1 MTISGCNSQ
10 YLFETRG
17 YPSHHK
23 KGFYCGLTSPLVS
36 NLVSNNNIEE
46 LTCGSEQSSPMR
58 LYNWD
63 ASFSLNEIELTI
75 QSKDETSVSAMP
87 SGNSGESSTVQETV
101 QFLDETS
108 GSSLTY
114 NPILDSSVYE
124 DIQPGIELQEFLSR
138 PVLIQTLA
146 WSQAMSPSMIGNFK
160 PWYDYFNSVP
170 IKKKLDNYA
179 FVSCNLKLKFIINAS
194 PFYYGSSL
202 VSYRPLSDY
211 ASDTIVTESGN
222 AEHMLYSQR
231 PHLWLFPQTNQGGE
245 MTLPFFLH
253 KNWLD
258 VALATDFQAM
268 GRIYVNIVDTLKSAN
283 GATGSQI
290 DIQVFAWAEDVRL
303 LGPTVTLA
311 LQAKDEYQSRT
322 VSKMASAI
330 ATTMGMMSKIPI
342 IGPYMTATGM
352 AASAVGSIAH
362 LFGYTN
368 VPNISDVDAFK
379 PSPFPQF
386 ASPEI
391 STPVEKLTLDPK
403 NELTID
409 PRTVGLSPVDELAI
423 TNIITRE
430 SYLLTIPLASTD
442 AVDTLLFS
450 ALVNPVMFRLG
461 AATPPDL
468 PRVYES
474 PLSYISRMFVHW
486 RGDLIFRFRF
496 ICTQYH
502 KGRIRIT
509 YDPVGPITTSSPAY
523 STAFNQVIDIG
534 AENDIEITVPYM
546 QGLPWLDCDA
556 TFSALKYNVG
566 SSALA
571 RAATLDNGTITIRVV
586 NPLTAPVATTDMGI
600 QVFVRAADNFEFAYP
615 RDIPRVQIFSLQSQD
630 VYSGPLKILA
640 GNAAGRLP
648 DDRYLVNM
656 GENCTSLRQLLR
668 RTNYVNTSLL
678 PVTTTPKLAIWVS
691 QQNKYPPYHGYD
703 PNGINTANGI
713 LTPAAVFPYNYTAMT
728 PYNWIAPLFVAQ
740 RGSCMWHYN
749 FDTVGSDSPL
759 SSIRISKYH
768 GTLTYPSYYSV
779 FETSTASPSSSLL
792 ARFTNIVNPSGA
804 MGLSLTNQVTQTG
817 LSVSMPNYNKYR
829 FHFCDPK
836 SNMIGRSTDGSNRDN
851 VVLHAT
857 LKPAGATKSINN
869 ISVDRYMSIGTD
881 FTFFFMLNVPAYMP
895 LPVLPPAV

>member
-1 MTISGCNSQ
+1 
-10 YLFETRG
+10 
-17 YPSHHK
+17 
-23 KGFYCGLTSPLVS
+23 
-36 NLVSNNNIEE
+36 
-46 LTCGSEQSSPMR
+46 MR

-63 ASFSLNEIELTI
+63 ALISLIGIELTI
-75 QSKDETSVSAMP
+75 QSKDETSVSTTIATD
-87 SGNSGESSTVQETV
+87 NSGLITQQETV

-108 GSSLTY
+108 GSSLAY

-138 PVLIQTLA
+138 PVLIRTLP
-146 WSQAMSPSMIGNFK
+146 WSQSDTYTSIGFFS
-160 PWYDYFNSVP
+160 PWYDYFNAVP

-179 FVSCNLKLKFIINAS
+179 FLSCNLKLKFVINAS
-194 PFYYGSSL
+194 PFYYGSLL
-202 VSYRPLSDY
+202 VSYRPLAGY
-211 ASDTIVTESGN
+211 ATDLLVADANHTEN
-222 AEHMLYSQR
+222 MCLSQR

-245 MTLPFFLH
+245 MTLPFFYH
-253 KNWLD
+253 KNWLEISSG
-258 VALATDFQAM
+258 TDFASM
-268 GRIYVNIVDTLKSAN
+268 GSIIVTIVDNLKSAN
-283 GATGSQI
+283 GATGAQL

-311 LQAKDEYQSRT
+311 LQAQDEYQART

-330 ATTMGMMSKIPI
+330 ATTMGMMGKIPI

-352 AASAVGSIAH
+352 AASAMGSIAH

-368 VPNISDVDAFK
+368 VPNISDIDAYK
-379 PSPFPQF
+379 PTPFPQF
-386 ASPEI
+386 SSPEI
-391 STPVEKLTLDPK
+391 STPVEKMTLDPK

-423 TNIITRE
+423 SNIITRE
-430 SYLLTIPLASTD
+430 SYLITIPLASTD
-442 AVDTLLFS
+442 AVDTLIFS
-450 ALVNPVMFRLG
+450 ALVNPVMFRIG
-461 AATPPDL
+461 AATPPNL
-468 PRVYES
+468 PRIYES

-502 KGRIRIT
+502 KGRIRVT
-509 YDPVGPITTSSPAY
+509 YDPVGAITSSSPAY

-556 TFSALKYNVG
+556 TFTSPKFSVG
-566 SSALA
+566 SGTLT
-571 RAATLDNGTITIRVV
+571 RVNTLDNGTITVRVV
-586 NPLTAPVATTDMGI
+586 NPLTAPVAATDIGI

-615 RDIPRVQIFSLQSQD
+615 RDLPRVQLFNLQSQD
-630 VYSGPLKILA
+630 VYTGPTKILA

-648 DDRYLVNM
+648 TDRYLVNM

-678 PVTTTPKLAIWVS
+678 PSSTTPKLAIWCS
-691 QQNKYPPYHGYD
+691 QQNKYPLYHGYD
-703 PNGINTANGI
+703 PNGVHIANGI
-713 LTPAAVFPYNYTAMT
+713 ITPGNNYPYNYTAMT
-728 PYNWIAPLFVAQ
+728 AYNWIAPLFIAQ

-759 SSIRISKYH
+759 SSVRISKYH
-768 GTLTYPSYYSV
+768 GALTYPSYYNI
-779 FETSTASPSSSLL
+779 FETSTAAPSASLL
-792 ARFTNIVNPSGA
+792 ARFTNIVNPAGS
-804 MGLSLTNQVTQTG
+804 MGLSLTNQITQTG

-829 FHFCDPK
+829 FHFCDPLT
-836 SNMIGRSTDGSNRDN
+836 NTLGRASDGSNRDN

-857 LKPAGATKSINN
+857 VKPSGATKSTNN
-869 ISVDRYMSIGTD
+869 ISLDRYMSIGTD
-881 FTFFFMLNVPAYMP
+881 FTFFFMLNVPSYMP